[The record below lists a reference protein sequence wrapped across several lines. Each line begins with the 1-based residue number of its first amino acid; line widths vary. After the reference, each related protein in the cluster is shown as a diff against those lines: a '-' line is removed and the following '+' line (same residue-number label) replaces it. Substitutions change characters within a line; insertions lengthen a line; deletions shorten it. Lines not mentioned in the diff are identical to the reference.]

1 MAVTNSSAT
10 CNGLF
15 IISLLGIV
23 SSLFGTSS
31 AQLNATFYSGTCPNV
46 SAIVRST
53 IQQALQSDP
62 RIGASLIRLH
72 FHDCFVN
79 GCDGSL
85 LLDDSAT
92 IQSEKNAVPNAN
104 STRGFNVVDD
114 IKTALENAC
123 PGIVSCSD
131 ILALASEASVS
142 LSGGPSWTVLLGR
155 RDGLTA
161 NQAGANSSIPSP
173 VEGLSNITSKF
184 SAVGLNTNDL
194 VALSGAH
201 TFGRARCGVFSNR
214 LFNFSGS
221 GNPDPTLNTTLL
233 SSLQQLCPQNGTGS
247 GITNLDLSTPD
258 AFDNNY
264 FTNLQTNNG
273 LLQSDQELFSTTG
286 SATIAIVTSFAS
298 NQTLFFQAFAQ
309 SMVNMGNISPLT
321 GSSGEIRLDC
331 KKGCDA
337 SILLDDSGSIQ
348 SEKNAGPNAN
358 SARGFN
364 VVDNIKTALENACP
378 GVVSCSDILALASE
392 ASVSLSGGPS
402 WTVLLGRRD
411 SLTANQAGANSSI
424 PSPFESLS
432 NITSKFSAVGLNT
445 NDLVALSGA
454 HTFGRAR
461 CGVFS
466 NRLFNFSGSGNP
478 DPTLNTTLLSS
489 LQQIC
494 PQNGT
499 GSGITNLDL
508 STPDAFDNNYFTN
521 LQSNNGLL
529 QSDQELFSTTGSAT
543 IAIVTSFASN
553 QSLFF
558 QAFAQSMINMGNIS
572 PLTGSSGE
580 IRLDCKKV
588 NGS

>member
-1 MAVTNSSAT
+1 MAVTNPSAT
-10 CNGLF
+10 CDGF
-15 IISLLGIV
+15 SIIILTTLVIS

-31 AQLNATFYSGTCPNV
+31 AQLNATFYSGTCPNA

-53 IQQALQSDP
+53 IQQALQSDT

-79 GCDGSL
+79 GCD
-85 LLDDSAT
+85 
-92 IQSEKNAVPNAN
+92 
-104 STRGFNVVDD
+104 
-114 IKTALENAC
+114 
-123 PGIVSCSD
+123 
-131 ILALASEASVS
+131 
-142 LSGGPSWTVLLGR
+142 
-155 RDGLTA
+155 
-161 NQAGANSSIPSP
+161 
-173 VEGLSNITSKF
+173 
-184 SAVGLNTNDL
+184 
-194 VALSGAH
+194 
-201 TFGRARCGVFSNR
+201 
-214 LFNFSGS
+214 
-221 GNPDPTLNTTLL
+221 
-233 SSLQQLCPQNGTGS
+233 
-247 GITNLDLSTPD
+247 
-258 AFDNNY
+258 
-264 FTNLQTNNG
+264 
-273 LLQSDQELFSTTG
+273 
-286 SATIAIVTSFAS
+286 
-298 NQTLFFQAFAQ
+298 
-309 SMVNMGNISPLT
+309 
-321 GSSGEIRLDC
+321 
-331 KKGCDA
+331 A

-348 SEKNAGPNAN
+348 SEKNAAPNAN
-358 SARGFN
+358 SARGFS
-364 VVDNIKTALENACP
+364 VVDNIKTALESACP
-378 GVVSCSDILALASE
+378 GVVSCSDVLALASE
-392 ASVSLSGGPS
+392 ASVSLAGGPS

-494 PQNGT
+494 PQNGS

-553 QSLFF
+553 QTLFF
-558 QAFAQSMINMGNIS
+558 QAFAQSMVNMGNIS

-580 IRLDCKKV
+580 IRLDCKKSDQELFSDTGSPTIAIVTSFASNQTLFFEAFAKSMIKIGNISPLTGTSGEIRQDCKVV
-588 NGS
+588 NGQSATEAEDIQLQPDSVQEAVSLADM